1 VAFIDINTIIIF
13 IMATC
18 RTSGCIFF
26 NPIFGR
32 TSVPSVIK
40 VGLSMALGLYIV
52 VLMQGRGTY
61 MEDYTT
67 LAFALS
73 MAKEFAIGFTLGYV
87 MRVFLA
93 IFTLSGYVIDM
104 QAGYSMA
111 TLYDASSNA
120 QVSITGNLTTI
131 MFTLLFFVTN
141 SHANL
146 AALVVKTYDVIPLG
160 LVGINREVGLFA
172 IQMFGLM
179 LIYAF
184 QLTIPFIVLE
194 IFTEVAVGMMM
205 KMVPNINVFVVN
217 IHLKMLVGL
226 ILLLTIIPALGV
238 FMTKLNTIMFERMTE
253 SLTYLI
259 L

>member
-1 VAFIDINTIIIF
+1 MAFDFNTIIIF
-13 IMATC
+13 LMATC

-32 TSVPSVIK
+32 TTVPNVIK
-40 VGLSMALGLYIV
+40 VGMAV
-52 VLMQGRGTY
+52 VLGIYITALMQNSGINV
-61 MEDYTT
+61 EDLTT
-67 LAFALS
+67 LEFVLS
-73 MAKEFAIGFTLGYV
+73 MAKEFAIGFTLGYI
-87 MRVFLA
+87 MRAFLA
-93 IFTLSGYVIDM
+93 ILTLAGYVIDM

-111 TLYDASSNA
+111 TLYDASTNA
-120 QVSITGNLTTI
+120 QISITGNLMTI
-131 MFTLLFFVTN
+131 MYTLLFFVTN

-146 AALVVKTYDVIPLG
+146 AALVVKTYDVIPVG
-160 LVGINREVGLFA
+160 MVGINREVGIYA

-226 ILLLTIIPALGV
+226 ILLITIIPALGI

-253 SLTYLI
+253 SLNYLM